1 MEGMSDGYAY
11 LLTDIPQSK
20 SFVSL
25 GMNEQAI
32 LTYENENKLH
42 KNDTDQLLNQNLK
55 IRDNEKELIKN
66 EMKEKQLEAVYNAK
80 IGQ

>member
-1 MEGMSDGYAY
+1 MSLPIRANNLGKQK
-11 LLTDIPQSK
+11 LLKKGVQHEYTKQ
-20 SFVSL
+20 
-25 GMNEQAI
+25 N
-32 LTYENENKLH
+32 